1 MKLHV
6 YNKPRF
12 NETLYNEPRYKRPR
26 FNEVLDATNEIRKA
40 KQT

>member
-12 NETLYNEPRYKRPR
+12 NETLYNEPRYNRPW